1 MPEIIAMHLDNA
13 MGLSDRKLAAPNS
26 SHNSTTDAATVQVR
40 PIQYCTHTK
49 TETKN
54 TCKIGS
60 KLK

>member
-1 MPEIIAMHLDNA
+1 MPEIIATHLDNA

-49 TETKN
+49 
-54 TCKIGS
+54 
-60 KLK
+60 KLKLKILAKSDQN